1 MEFLVHNISHS
12 DLIVELTW
20 LRDDDATAA
29 DEQRNGRDQRK
40 KEDAPP
46 PSVPRSLLGRPK
58 FSLFQQISQTIMD
71 KVEELRAA
79 PVNSTHLSST
89 CEGSANDSLGESPTN
104 ATTQHLHPSM
114 LDIVPEQRRRG
125 RRATEQQNDGSGR
138 WKARC
143 HHTQSPVGFK
153 LDQCPIPVASLHDFQ
168 IRGGSETFQ
177 LIATH
182 WKKVA
187 ITAVYFPLI
196 ALLLPKWVQ
205 VLREFKSES
214 SKQLIY
220 LISGA
225 GIPRNEAH
233 SIHGNSTETTAKL
246 IALFVQQY
254 YPQMSVTLVHSGS
267 NIFRF
272 DDNVQFMTRE
282 LRPRLEAHRE
292 TLVDRCGD
300 AWKAHFHVTIAYTD
314 GPPARL
320 SALNASLRIY
330 RPSYLHLW
338 QLKTFWHERKLS
350 MADVDFH
357 SFENIEA
364 SPCVAVTD
372 ADAMTR
378 TLVKEMRIFRDQFLQ
393 AEGEGEVGNFWLR
406 KSRKPVLAVLLI
418 EKEDAQGVKRLIV
431 HRGMNCEV
439 SMPTGSLCAERN
451 AIGSALASDPT
462 LKRRALKM
470 IGVLSLNL
478 EGGGGS
484 SVLKKEET
492 TTSASTTFADIP
504 HVGKFQ
510 ISKLK
515 EEVTTTETTA
525 LRGGNE
531 DADVASD
538 LALTAVA
545 RSQATSATSINAT
558 GTGAAKPS
566 ASSLLI
572 SGSSSPK
579 RRLEVENSNYQS
591 PRKPKRPRTFSC
603 DDTSVEALLSASESR
618 TDRNPLAPCGAC
630 KEWLVKIAEANPAFR
645 VVTFENSRCRSV
657 YVNQIM

>member
-20 LRDDDATAA
+20 LRDDDDAH
-29 DEQRNGRDQRK
+29 EPRNGHV
-40 KEDAPP
+40 PP

-79 PVNSTHLSST
+79 PVNSTHLSSS
-89 CEGSANDSLGESPTN
+89 CEGSDSLGESPTN

-114 LDIVPEQRRRG
+114 LDIAPEQRRRG
-125 RRATEQQNDGSGR
+125 RRAPEQQSSG

-143 HHTQSPVGFK
+143 HDTQSPVGFK

-214 SKQLIY
+214 SRQLIY

-233 SIHGNSTETTAKL
+233 SIHGNSTETTAQL

-330 RPSYLHLW
+330 KPSYLHLW
-338 QLKTFWHERKLS
+338 QLRTFWHERKLS

-364 SPCVAVTD
+364 SPCVTVTD
-372 ADAMTR
+372 ADAMTQ

-484 SVLKKEET
+484 SVQKREET
-492 TTSASTTFADIP
+492 TTSVSTTFADIP

-515 EEVTTTETTA
+515 EEATTTETTT
-525 LRGGNE
+525 LRGDNE
-531 DADVASD
+531 EASD
-538 LALTAVA
+538 LGVTAVA
-545 RSQATSATSINAT
+545 RSQAVSATSINVT
-558 GTGAAKPS
+558 G
-566 ASSLLI
+566 ASSLFI
-572 SGSSSPK
+572 RSPK

-603 DDTSVEALLSASESR
+603 DDTSVEALLSASESK

-645 VVTFENSRCRSV
+645 VVTFDNSRCRSV